1 MHKSIISCIM
11 HAMPTSITIRN
22 VPDRTRNELAA
33 RAARSGRSLQE
44 FLRLEL
50 IALADKPDM
59 ESLLARIA
67 ERKEVSQTRLSSED
81 ILAYREEDR
90 K

>member
-1 MHKSIISCIM
+1 
-11 HAMPTSITIRN
+11 MPTSITIRN

-44 FLRLEL
+44 YVRREL

-59 ESLLARIA
+59 EDLLARI
-67 ERKEVSQTRLSSED
+67 ERRKEACQTTLSAED
-81 ILAYREEDR
+81 ILAYRDEDR
-90 K
+90 R

>member
-1 MHKSIISCIM
+1 
-11 HAMPTSITIRN
+11 MPTSITIGN
-22 VPDRTRNELAA
+22 VPDRTRDELAA

-44 FLRLEL
+44 YVRREL

-67 ERKEVSQTRLSSED
+67 HRKEVCQTTLSDED
-81 ILAYREEDR
+81 ILAYRDEDR
-90 K
+90 R